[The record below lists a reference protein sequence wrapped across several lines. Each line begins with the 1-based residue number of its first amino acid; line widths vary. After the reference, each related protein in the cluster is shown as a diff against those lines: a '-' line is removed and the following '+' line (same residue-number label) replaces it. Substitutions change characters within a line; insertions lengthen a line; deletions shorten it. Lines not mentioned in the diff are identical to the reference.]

1 MSGGPGAPAPWSSGP
16 ATPTPGRGT
25 VPLDAAASQETDL
38 AELGRLLGE
47 GQSSPSRGASGA
59 ISDCTLDEVL
69 LLHSVGLE
77 PSHLVFGVGAVTV
90 NSGVWV
96 WSQGTVAD
104 ANQAFRRALEQAK
117 EAVQE
122 KARRQRAVGVVGVE
136 VDISYRPNRYTLAI
150 TGTAVRPVPDQD
162 GHHFLQAHY
171 RHPFLC
177 DLSARDFVVLTGSG
191 WYPMDLVGGACYV
204 HAPRRG
210 MGAALGQ
217 TTQNVELSNFTETLY
232 QAREAAMLDLQRDI
246 QLAGGTGMVD
256 AKLVDR
262 PVHFAR
268 HVVEFLAYG
277 TAIKRLAPE
286 HSHPALSAV
295 VPLDDEKV
303 MFEATS
309 LD

>member
-1 MSGGPGAPAPWSSGP
+1 MSTGA
-16 ATPTPGRGT
+16 RGT
-25 VPLDAAASQETDL
+25 VPLDAGASQETDL
-38 AELGRLLGE
+38 GQLGRLLGE
-47 GQSSPSRGASGA
+47 GQRSPGSPGGRQGA
-59 ISDCTLDEVL
+59 ISDLSLDEVL
-69 LLHSVGLE
+69 LLHSLGLE
-77 PSHLVFGVGAVTV
+77 PAHLVFGVGAVTI

-96 WSQGTVAD
+96 WSQGLVTD
-104 ANQAFRRALEQAK
+104 ANQSFRRALEQAK
-117 EAVQE
+117 EAIQE
-122 KARRQRAVGVVGVE
+122 KARQLRAVGVVGVE
-136 VDISYRPNRYTLAI
+136 VDVQYRPNRYVIAI
-150 TGTAVRPVPDQD
+150 TGTAVRPVPDQE
-162 GHHFLQAHY
+162 GHHSLQSHY

-210 MGAALGQ
+210 MGTALGQ
-217 TTQNVELSNFTETLY
+217 TTQNVELSNFTQTLY

-256 AKLVDR
+256 VKLIDR

-286 HSHPALSAV
+286 HTHPDVAAV